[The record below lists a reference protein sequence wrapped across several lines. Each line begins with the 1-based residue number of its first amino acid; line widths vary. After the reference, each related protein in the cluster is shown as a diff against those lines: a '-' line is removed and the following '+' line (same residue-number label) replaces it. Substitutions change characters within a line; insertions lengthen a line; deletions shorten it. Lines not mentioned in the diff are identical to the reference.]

1 MHHRVNVRALN
12 IFMPA
17 RAFTRFRLV
26 VSLAALLYAA
36 AEARDGSGPREP
48 RKAAAAEARD
58 GSGPREPRKAVAAEA
73 RDGSGPREPRKA
85 AAAEASRRSGI
96 EARQATSDFK
106 TMHAIFAQA
115 HASAFRHVRSGELP
129 DLFKDAGTVSI
140 RDFVIRVLGY
150 YRDLKVDHTGLGF
163 SPELIHE
170 LGLRN
175 AMFPFPLKFFAGRA
189 YFDCE
194 YHDIPFGSEM
204 TQINGR
210 LLSDI
215 LADMDKVSSTR
226 NKAGKRD
233 DYRLEENF
241 SFLYY
246 MARGEEKEWNITVVP
261 PGEAKPRIIQ
271 YRRREGGNPPLIMR
285 RSAASSLYQ
294 QPITT
299 LFNPGLKLA
308 YIAIN
313 SFVPTGNQLDTVDS
327 WHNHLNLF
335 HQEAKARNPENLVID
350 LRMNRG
356 GIMLFSAVAAQWFIE
371 DPLEDRSISR
381 ARTRVLPYRELVQA
395 INGQGANATALGDA
409 EKHLQAFF
417 GDKMQD
423 GYFDTRKAEARF
435 LELKPIPVA
444 HRFKRVFVLVGPATY
459 SSAVNFA
466 RYLKIANKN
475 VLLVG
480 DETGSPGDGHS
491 AEILVMYKLPATGL
505 LFEIPLVRVQFSPL
519 VPQQPPGRGLIPDMP
534 VAESAA
540 DFIAGRDAVLEAVG
554 RKITA
559 K

>member
-1 MHHRVNVRALN
+1 MALAVTVRRLKN
-12 IFMPA
+12 ILAA
-17 RAFTRFRLV
+17 RAFTRVAVFV
-26 VSLAALLYAA
+26 AAGCLLYAA
-36 AEARDGSGPREP
+36 PAPSRRNGIDASL
-48 RKAAAAEARD
+48 AAADLR
-58 GSGPREPRKAVAAEA
+58 
-73 RDGSGPREPRKA
+73 
-85 AAAEASRRSGI
+85 
-96 EARQATSDFK
+96 

-115 HASAFRHVRSGELP
+115 HATAFKQVPAGDPPE
-129 DLFKDAGTVSI
+129 LFKDTPTVSI
-140 RDFVIRVLGY
+140 RDFVIRVLRY

-163 SPELIHE
+163 SPELIQE

-210 LLSDI
+210 GMGDI
-215 LADMDKVSSTR
+215 LAEIDKVSNVR
-226 NKAGKRD
+226 NKSGKWD

-246 MARGEEKEWNITVVP
+246 MARGEEKEWDITVVP
-261 PGEAKPRIIQ
+261 PGGSTARKIA
-271 YRRREGGNPPLIMR
+271 YRLREGGNPPLVMR
-285 RSAASSLYQ
+285 RSASSSLYQ

-299 LFNPGLKLA
+299 LFNPQLKLA

-313 SFVPTGNQLDTVDS
+313 SFIPAGNQLDTVDS

-335 HQEAKARNPENLVID
+335 HLEAKARNPENLVID

-371 DPLEDRSISR
+371 DALDDKSTSR

-395 INGQGANATALGDA
+395 INGQTASGNVLGEA
-409 EKHLQAFF
+409 EKHLQTLF
-417 GDKMQD
+417 GDKMNA

-444 HRFKRVFVLVGPATY
+444 YRFKRIYILVGPATY

-466 RYLKIANKN
+466 RYLKLANKN
-475 VLLVG
+475 AVLVG
-480 DETGSPGDGHS
+480 EETGSPGDGHS

-505 LFEIPLVRVQFSPL
+505 LFEIPLVRVLFAPVL
-519 VPQQPPGRGLIPDMP
+519 PQQPAGRGLLPDIA
-534 VAESAA
+534 VSELAS
-540 DFIAGRDAVLEAVG
+540 DFVAGRDTVLEAVG
-554 RKITA
+554 KKISA
-559 K
+559 P

>member
-1 MHHRVNVRALN
+1 MENVVSMRWPKACRL
-12 IFMPA
+12 A
-17 RAFTRFRLV
+17 RIVTRFAALV
-26 VSLAALLYAA
+26 SAAGLLYAA
-36 AEARDGSGPREP
+36 PATTQEPRKALPPVATDGRGAQEP
-48 RKAAAAEARD
+48 RKAAA
-58 GSGPREPRKAVAAEA
+58 PVA
-73 RDGSGPREPRKA
+73 G
-85 AAAEASRRSGI
+85 RRSGI
-96 EARQATSDFK
+96 EAARATADYR
-106 TMHAIFAQA
+106 TMHSIFAQA
-115 HASAFRHVRSGELP
+115 HASAFKQVGAGNSP

-140 RDFVIRVLGY
+140 RDFVIRVLRY

-163 SPELIHE
+163 SPELINE

-175 AMFPFPLKFFAGRA
+175 AMFPFPLKFFGGRA

-194 YHDIPFGSEM
+194 YHDIPFGSEL
-204 TQINGR
+204 THINGR
-210 LLSDI
+210 VLTEI
-215 LADMDKVSSTR
+215 LADIDKVSATR
-226 NKAGKRD
+226 NKAGKWD

-246 MARGEEKEWNITVVP
+246 MARGEEKEWNMAVLP
-261 PGEAKPRIIQ
+261 PVGGNSRTIV
-271 YRRREGGNPPLIMR
+271 YRLRDGGNPPQVMR

-299 LFNPGLKLA
+299 LFNPQLKLA

-313 SFVPTGNQLDTVDS
+313 SFVPAGNQLDTVES

-371 DPLEDRSISR
+371 DALDDKSTSR

-395 INGQGANATALGDA
+395 INGQAANGVALAEA
-409 EKHLQAFF
+409 EKHLQTFF

-423 GYFDTRKAEARF
+423 GYFDTRRREARF
-435 LELKPIPVA
+435 LQLKPIPVA

-475 VLLVG
+475 VVLVG
-480 DETGSPGDGHS
+480 EETGSPGDGHS

-505 LFEIPLVRVQFSPL
+505 LFEIPLVRVLFDPL
-519 VPQQPPGRGLIPDMP
+519 VPQQPAGRGLMPDLA
-534 VAESAA
+534 VGENAA
-540 DFIAGRDAVLEAVG
+540 DFVAGRDTVLEAVG
-554 RKITA
+554 KQINL

>member
-1 MHHRVNVRALN
+1 MFKRVSVRRLKAFL
-12 IFMPA
+12 PA
-17 RAFTRFRLV
+17 RGFTRLAVF

-36 AEARDGSGPREP
+36 PAPNRRNGI
-48 RKAAAAEARD
+48 AAAL
-58 GSGPREPRKAVAAEA
+58 
-73 RDGSGPREPRKA
+73 
-85 AAAEASRRSGI
+85 
-96 EARQATSDFK
+96 ATADFK
-106 TMHAIFAQA
+106 TMHTIFAQA
-115 HASAFRHVRSGELP
+115 HASAFKQVPAGESP
-129 DLFKDAGTVSI
+129 DLFKDSGTVSI
-140 RDFVIRVLGY
+140 RDFVIRALRY

-163 SPELIHE
+163 SPELINE

-175 AMFPFPLKFFAGRA
+175 ALFPFPLKFFAGRA

-194 YHDIPFGSEM
+194 YHDIPFASEM
-204 TQINGR
+204 THINGR
-210 LLSDI
+210 TLAEI
-215 LADMDKVSSTR
+215 LTDMDKVSATR
-226 NKAGKRD
+226 NKAGKWD

-261 PGEAKPRIIQ
+261 PGEGKPRIVA
-271 YRRREGGNPPLIMR
+271 YRLREGGNPPLVLR
-285 RSAASSLYQ
+285 RSASSSLYQ

-299 LFNPGLKLA
+299 LFNPSLKLA

-313 SFVPTGNQLDTVDS
+313 SFVPAGNQLDTVDS

-371 DPLEDRSISR
+371 DPLADQSTSR

-395 INGQGANATALGDA
+395 INGQAANGAALGEA
-409 EKHLQAFF
+409 EKHLQTFF
-417 GDKMQD
+417 GDKIQD
-423 GYFDTRKAEARF
+423 GYFDTRKADARF

-444 HRFKRVFVLVGPATY
+444 HRFKRVFVLIGPATY

-475 VLLVG
+475 AILVG
-480 DETGSPGDGHS
+480 EETGSPGDGHS

-505 LFEIPLVRVQFSPL
+505 LFEIPLVRVLFSPL
-519 VPQQPPGRGLIPDMP
+519 ALQQLPGRGLMPDLP
-534 VAESAA
+534 VAENAA
-540 DFIAGRDAVLEAVG
+540 DFVSGRDTVLEAVG
-554 RKITA
+554 KKITA

>member
-1 MHHRVNVRALN
+1 MYKRVNVRWLNVPWFMRAL
-12 IFMPA
+12 
-17 RAFTRFRLV
+17 TRFSV
-26 VSLAALLYAA
+26 FVSLAALLYATP
-36 AEARDGSGPREP
+36 EAKDGSGTREP
-48 RKAAAAEARD
+48 RRAVASEAKD
-58 GSGPREPRKAVAAEA
+58 GPGTREPRRAVAPEA
-73 RDGSGPREPRKA
+73 ATQPAK
-85 AAAEASRRSGI
+85 SRRNGI
-96 EARQATSDFK
+96 EAGLATADFK

-115 HASAFRHVRSGELP
+115 HASAFRQVPAGDSP

-140 RDFVIRVLGY
+140 RDFVIRALRY

-204 TQINGR
+204 THINGR
-210 LLSDI
+210 ALTEI
-215 LADMDKVSSTR
+215 MADMDKVSSAR
-226 NKAGKRD
+226 NKAGKWD
-233 DYRLEENF
+233 DFRLEENF

-246 MARGEEKEWNITVVP
+246 MARGEEKEWNITVLP
-261 PGEAKPRIIQ
+261 PGETKPRMVL
-271 YRRREGGNPPLIMR
+271 YRLREGGNPPLVLR
-285 RSAASSLYQ
+285 RSAASTLYQ

-299 LFNPGLKLA
+299 LFNPNLKLA

-313 SFVPTGNQLDTVDS
+313 SFVPSGNQLDTVDS

-335 HQEAKARNPENLVID
+335 HLEAKARNPENLVID

-371 DPLEDRSISR
+371 EGLADQSTSR

-395 INGQGANATALGDA
+395 INGQAANAAALGEA
-409 EKHLQAFF
+409 EKHLQTFF
-417 GDKMQD
+417 GDKMED
-423 GYFDTRKAEARF
+423 GYFGTRKAEARF

-444 HRFKRVFVLVGPATY
+444 YRFKRIFVLIGPATY

-475 VLLVG
+475 VILVG
-480 DETGSPGDGHS
+480 EETGSPGDGHS
-491 AEILVMYKLPATGL
+491 AEILVMYRLPATGL
-505 LFEIPLVRVQFSPL
+505 LFEIPLVRVQFSP
-519 VPQQPPGRGLIPDMP
+519 VAFKQQPGRGLSPDM
-534 VAESAA
+534 VVSESAA
-540 DFIAGRDAVLEAVG
+540 DFVAGRDTVLDAVG
-554 RKITA
+554 KKINA